1 MYLGCI
7 WGVSEVYLGVSG
19 VYLGCIWGGQEAW
32 RKHGGSMEEA
42 WRRHGGGLKE
52 D

>member
-1 MYLGCI
+1 M
-7 WGVSEVYLGVSG
+7 EEA
-19 VYLGCIWGGQEAW
+19 WGGLEDWW
-32 RKHGGSMEEA
+32 RVGGESDEA